1 MAMNLQKLKD
11 AASAARNEME
21 SIAAQIVDLTDKDQ
35 VDEALKLQDKLTK
48 AKADAKAANDL
59 YLSVVDVALAGNSDE
74 NGTRFVPTASNR
86 QEPKDITEMRASKE
100 YGDKFWDAF
109 RNGVTPTT
117 IKNGQHSG
125 EKFGILMDS
134 ISETGGSPVGED
146 GGFLNP
152 VDFDNKIIELMRKY
166 VDLSQYCS
174 DEPVTAYSGWRVIEQ
189 FAASLPLTDMVEL
202 AVLDDGDEGESP
214 KFNKI
219 EYTLADKGDF
229 LRVSNSQMQDTPVSL
244 MTYLAKWFSK
254 KLILTRNA
262 LILAKINAIS
272 ATDVAAAKDSL
283 KAIKTVL
290 NKTLDP
296 AFSASANIYTN
307 ASGLDV
313 LDSLVDG
320 TGRPMLQPN
329 PTNATQLMF
338 KSRPII
344 HLSDAHW
351 ANVTSPATRA
361 RIAIGDL
368 EEFLLHFHRPMFEFA
383 STNIGGSAWRSNSSE
398 VRGIARLDVET
409 ADSGACA
416 LLTTALS

>member
-11 AASAARNEME
+11 AASAARTKME
-21 SIAAQIVDLTDKDQ
+21 GIAAQIVDLTDKDQ
-35 VDEALKLQDKLTK
+35 VDEALKLQDSLTK

-59 YLSVVDVALAGNSDE
+59 YLSVVDVALAGNDDE
-74 NGTRFVPTASNR
+74 NGSHFVPASNSR

-100 YGDKFWDAF
+100 YADKFWDAF
-109 RNGVTPTT
+109 RSGVTPKT
-117 IKNGQHSG
+117 IKDGQHSG
-125 EKFGILMDS
+125 EKYGILMDS

-152 VDFDNKIIELMRKY
+152 VDFDNKIKELMRKY

-174 DEPVTAYSGWRVIEQ
+174 DEPVTSYSGWRVIEQ
-189 FAASLPLTDMVEL
+189 FAAAQPLTAMVEL
-202 AVLDDGDEGESP
+202 AVLEDSDEGESP

-219 EYTLADKGDF
+219 DYTLVDRGDF

-244 MTYLAKWFSK
+244 MAYLAKWFSK

-272 ATDVAAAKDSL
+272 ATDITAAKDL
-283 KAIKTVL
+283 FKGMKTVL

-296 AFSASANIYTN
+296 AFSASAGIFTN
-307 ASGLDV
+307 QSGLDT

-320 TGRPMLQPN
+320 TGRPLLQPN

-338 KSRPII
+338 KSRPIVV
-344 HLSDAHW
+344 LSDAHW
-351 ANVTSPATRA
+351 ANQTSPTTRA
-361 RIAIGDL
+361 RVAIGDL
-368 EEFLLHFHRPMFEFA
+368 EEFLMHFYRPMFEFA
-383 STNIGGSAWRSNSSE
+383 STNIGGSSWRSNSTE
-398 VRGIARLDVET
+398 VRGIARMDVET